1 MPYKLPAVTAYTR
14 KGKALVI
21 ALRALLR
28 TVHLTHGRRWQ
39 TAPQYF
45 HDDPRHYTTK
55 DLLFFAYKYYFKSP
69 VKDDADGAVVDFFK
83 KYPPVFSKPDDFK
96 EINSVTMTAAGD
108 LMPYEWIQPDFCPH
122 LWDDI
127 GDDFFD
133 ADIRFANLE
142 TPIDTSKPAS
152 LVPEV
157 MLNDMHFN
165 GDEAMFDIFNPI
177 KPPPLL
183 RGSPYGRR
191 ESSGQ
196 NPSLE
201 SERAHKNWQFDVL
214 STANNHSLDM
224 GEEGLKNTIAFL
236 YQKKIAHTGTS
247 RNEKE
252 RLDFPVIEQKGIRIA
267 FLSYT
272 FSMNRLTNPAG
283 KSYLVNHLEVNQP
296 DIDLMTLKKDV
307 FYAKTVRKA
316 DFVVLSLHYGNAY
329 QAYPGAHIVANT
341 QRIFTE
347 CGTDVILGGHAHNI
361 QPMAAYPFNCPLT
374 GEAKRG
380 FVIFSF
386 GDFVAYDIFNWCHLS
401 VYLKLTISK
410 GIDFSKNTIKTI
422 LTEVKPTPVY
432 TCGVYKNKKNRDL
445 RFLDAEKTEQKLRIA
460 EKPSFMTDWNVRE
473 LKGLMVFYRDFFAK
487 NLE

>member
-21 ALRALLR
+21 ALRTLLR

-39 TAPQYF
+39 TPPQYF
-45 HDDPRHYTTK
+45 HDDPKHYTTK

-96 EINSVTMTAAGD
+96 EMSSVKVTAAGD
-108 LMPYEWIQPDFCPH
+108 LMPYEWIQPDFCSH

-177 KPPPLL
+177 TP
-183 RGSPYGRR
+183 SPQYPSQDS
-191 ESSGQ
+191 ESS
-196 NPSLE
+196 N
-201 SERAHKNWQFDVL
+201 KNWRFDVL

-224 GEEGLKNTIAFL
+224 GEEGLTNTITFL
-236 YQKKIAHTGTS
+236 QQKNVLHTGTS
-247 RNEKE
+247 RTEKE
-252 RLDFPVIEQKGIRIA
+252 RWDFSVIEQNGIRIA

-272 FSMNRLTNPAG
+272 FSMNQLTNPSE
-283 KSYLVNHLEVNQP
+283 KPYLVNHLEVNQP
-296 DIDLMTLKKDV
+296 NIDLMPLKKDV
-307 FYAKTVRKA
+307 FYAKTVQKA

-341 QRIFTE
+341 QRIFEE
-347 CGTDVILGGHAHNI
+347 CGPDVILGGHAHNI
-361 QPMAAYPFNCPLT
+361 QPMASYPFNCPLT

-380 FVIFSF
+380 FVIFSL

-401 VYLKLTISK
+401 VYLKFIISK
-410 GIDFSKNTIKTI
+410 GVDFRKNTIKTV
-422 LTEVKPTPVY
+422 LTDVKPTPVY
-432 TCGVYKNKKNRDL
+432 ACGVYKNKKIRDL
-445 RFLDAEKTEQKLRIA
+445 RFLNAEKTEQILRIA
-460 EKPSFMTDWNVRE
+460 DKPSFMTDWNVRE

-487 NLE
+487 NLL

>member
-1 MPYKLPAVTAYTR
+1 MPYKLPTVTAYTR

-21 ALRALLR
+21 ALRMLLR
-28 TVHLTHGRRWQ
+28 AVHWTHGRRWQ
-39 TAPQYF
+39 TPPQYF
-45 HDDPRHYTTK
+45 HDDPRHYTKK

-69 VKDDADGAVVDFFK
+69 VKDDADGAVVEFFK
-83 KYPPVFSKPDDFK
+83 KYPPTFSKPDDFK
-96 EINSVTMTAAGD
+96 EISSIKLTAAGD
-108 LMPYEWIQPDFCPH
+108 LMPYEWIQSDFCTH

-165 GDEAMFDIFNPI
+165 GDEAMFDIFNPLTHT
-177 KPPPLL
+177 PL
-183 RGSPYGRR
+183 GN

-196 NPSLE
+196 YKISD
-201 SERAHKNWQFDVL
+201 SEKLNKNWKFDIL

-236 YQKKIAHTGTS
+236 YQKKILHTGTS
-247 RNEKE
+247 RSEKE
-252 RLDFPVIEQKGIRIA
+252 RLDFPVFEHKGIRIA

-272 FSMNRLTNPAG
+272 FSMNQLTNPSE

-296 DIDLMTLKKDV
+296 DIDLMPLKKDI

-329 QAYPGAHIVANT
+329 QAYPGAHVVANT

-347 CGTDVILGGHAHNI
+347 CGPDVILGGHAHNI
-361 QPMAAYPFNCPLT
+361 QPMAAYPFDCPLT

-410 GIDFSKNTIKTI
+410 GIDFNNNTIKTI
-422 LTEVKPTPVY
+422 LTDVKPTPVY
-432 TCGVYKNKKNRDL
+432 ACGVYKNKESRDL
-445 RFLDAEKTEQKLRIA
+445 RFLNAEKTEQKLRIA
-460 EKPSFMTDWNVRE
+460 EKPAFMTDWNVRE
-473 LKGLMVFYRDFFAK
+473 LKGLMVFYRDYFAK
-487 NLE
+487 NL